1 MNDNKGGPVMLI
13 AQVSDI
19 HIGFDKT
26 TPDEHNM
33 LRLRAALDK
42 LVHGANRPD
51 LLLLTGDLTED
62 GAPEDYAR
70 LAEAV
75 SICPFP
81 VWPMVGNH
89 DQRAALRAAFPHV
102 PLPQD
107 GSGPDGF
114 VHYVLDHGPLRI
126 VVLDTLE
133 PGRHGGAFCEARA
146 AWLAQTL
153 ASAPDQP
160 TLIALHHPPFTA
172 GIPWM
177 DTDAREPWVA
187 RLAATL
193 KGHRQVKGLI
203 AGHLHRTILSHWE
216 DLPVLVCP
224 STAPAVGLD
233 LTPIDVDRP
242 DDRVLITDEPPGYC
256 LHLWTG
262 TDVVTHFEYAGD
274 YRVFARYDTK
284 LQGMIREMV
293 AERPVGETGSGI

>member
-1 MNDNKGGPVMLI
+1 MLI
-13 AQVSDI
+13 GQLTDI
-19 HIGFDKT
+19 HIGFDKGN
-26 TPDEHNM
+26 PEEHNM
-33 LRLRAALDK
+33 IRLRAALDK
-42 LVHGANRPD
+42 LVNGPNRPD

-62 GAPEDYAR
+62 GNPADYAR

-89 DQRAALRAAFPHV
+89 DLREAVRAAFPQC
-102 PLPQD
+102 PP
-107 GSGPDGF
+107 SADGF
-114 VHYVLDHGPLRI
+114 LHYVLDHGTLRL

-133 PGRHGGAFCEARA
+133 LGRHGGGFCQVRAR
-146 AWLAQTL
+146 WLTDTL
-153 ASAPDQP
+153 AAAPDKP

-193 KGHRQVKGLI
+193 KGHGQVKGLI

-233 LTPIDVDRP
+233 LTPIDADVP
-242 DDRVLITDEPPGYC
+242 DNRVLITDEPPGPS
-256 LHLWTG
+256 
-262 TDVVTHFEYAGD
+262 V
-274 YRVFARYDTK
+274 
-284 LQGMIREMV
+284 
-293 AERPVGETGSGI
+293 

>member
-1 MNDNKGGPVMLI
+1 MLI
-13 AQVSDI
+13 GQLTDI
-19 HIGFDKT
+19 HIGFDKGN
-26 TPDEHNM
+26 PEEHNM
-33 LRLRAALDK
+33 IRLRAALDK
-42 LVHGANRPD
+42 LVNGPNRPD

-62 GAPEDYAR
+62 GNPADYAR

-75 SICPFP
+75 STCPFP

-89 DQRAALRAAFPHV
+89 DLREAVRAAFPQC
-102 PLPQD
+102 PP
-107 GSGPDGF
+107 SADGF
-114 VHYVLDHGPLRI
+114 LHYVLDHGTLRL

-133 PGRHGGAFCEARA
+133 LGRHGGGFCEVRAR
-146 AWLAQTL
+146 WLTDTL
-153 ASAPDQP
+153 AAAPDKP

-193 KGHRQVKGLI
+193 KGHGQVKGLI

-233 LTPIDVDRP
+233 LTPIDADVP
-242 DDRVLITDEPPGYC
+242 DNRVLITDEPPGYC
-256 LHLWTG
+256 LHLWNG
-262 TDVVTHFEYAGD
+262 KDVVTHFEYAGD
-274 YRVFARYDTK
+274 YRVFARFDTG
-284 LQGMIREMV
+284 LQGMISEMV
-293 AERPVGETGSGI
+293 GERPEG

>member
-1 MNDNKGGPVMLI
+1 MLI
-13 AQVSDI
+13 GQLTDI
-19 HIGFDKT
+19 HIGFDKGN
-26 TPDEHNM
+26 PDEHNM

-42 LVHGANRPD
+42 LVNGPNRPD
-51 LLLLTGDLTED
+51 LLLLSGDLTED
-62 GAPEDYAR
+62 GAAQDYAR

-81 VWPMVGNH
+81 VYPMVGNH
-89 DQRAALRAAFPHV
+89 DLREPLRAAFPHT
-102 PLPQD
+102 PP
-107 GSGPDGF
+107 SADGF
-114 VHYVLDHGPLRI
+114 VHYALDHGELRV

-146 AWLAQTL
+146 QWLEATL
-153 ASAPDQP
+153 AAEPDRP
-160 TLIALHHPPFTA
+160 TLVALHHPPFTA

-177 DTDAREPWVA
+177 DTDSREPWVA

-193 KGHRQVKGLI
+193 RGHAQVRGLI

-233 LTPIDVDRP
+233 LTPIDVNRP

-256 LHLWTG
+256 LHLWNG
-262 TDVVTHFEYAGD
+262 KDVVTHFEYAGD
-274 YRVFARYDTK
+274 YRVFARYDAK
-284 LQGMIREMV
+284 LQPIVREMV
-293 AERPVGETGSGI
+293 AERPAP

>member
-1 MNDNKGGPVMLI
+1 MLI
-13 AQVSDI
+13 GQLTDI
-19 HIGFDKT
+19 HIGFDKGN
-26 TPDEHNM
+26 PEEHNM
-33 LRLRAALDK
+33 IRLRAALDK
-42 LVHGANRPD
+42 LVNGPNRPD

-62 GAPEDYAR
+62 GNPADYAR

-89 DQRAALRAAFPHV
+89 DLREPVRAAFPHC
-102 PLPQD
+102 PPSD
-107 GSGPDGF
+107 DGF
-114 VHYVLDHGPLRI
+114 LHYVLDHGALRV

-133 PGRHGGAFCEARA
+133 VGRHGGGFCEVRAR
-146 AWLAQTL
+146 WLAKTL
-153 ASAPDQP
+153 AAAPDKP
-160 TLIALHHPPFTA
+160 TLVALHHPPFTA

-193 KGHRQVKGLI
+193 NGHGQVKGLI

-233 LTPIDVDRP
+233 LTPIDPEVP
-242 DDRVLITDEPPGYC
+242 DNRALITDEPPGYC
-256 LHLWTG
+256 LHLWNG
-262 TDVVTHFEYAGD
+262 KDVVTHFEYAGD
-274 YRVFARYDTK
+274 YRVFARFDAG

-293 AERPVGETGSGI
+293 GERPQS